1 MKKKKNELKLVDAKK
16 GPYYFGRD
24 GSKGQINVW
33 PTASRD
39 ENGEFRYHFT
49 LTNAERLV
57 FPRDFPVL
65 VQVLAWS
72 ALCIA
77 SDTGG
82 LEGEDWRTVC
92 ELICKIEELFKL
104 P

>member
-1 MKKKKNELKLVDAKK
+1 MKKNGLKLVDAKK

-24 GSKGQINVW
+24 GSTGEINVW

-39 ENGEFRYHFT
+39 ENGEFRYHLT

-57 FPRDFPVL
+57 FPADFPVL

-77 SDTGG
+77 SDTRSFEWEEWHKTC
-82 LEGEDWRTVC
+82 L
-92 ELICKIEELFKL
+92 LIYRIEELFKL

>member
-1 MKKKKNELKLVDAKK
+1 MKKNGLKLVDAKK

-24 GSKGQINVW
+24 GSTGEISVW

-49 LTNAERLV
+49 LTNAERLD

-65 VQVLAWS
+65 VQVLSWS
-72 ALCIA
+72 ALCVA

-82 LEGEDWRTVC
+82 LKGDDWLKVC
-92 ELICKIEELFKL
+92 RLINKIEELFKL

>member
-1 MKKKKNELKLVDAKK
+1 MKNESKSIDVSKRH
-16 GPYYFGRD
+16 GYFGRD
-24 GSKGQINVW
+24 GSTGEINVW

-49 LTNAERLV
+49 LANAERLV
-57 FPRDFPVL
+57 FPTDFPVL

-92 ELICKIEELFKL
+92 HLIYKIEELFKL